1 MTALPRRIHRRRGNN
16 IHRINN
22 GDGDSKKIQKW
33 STSLVLYAIMATL
46 ASATLLFST
55 IIFFEFKRD
64 SNNIDVDGHFFNGFV
79 IPSNVTNANNLLR
92 NTVSY
97 TNHDTDPFDAF
108 FSKYSNEQQNE
119 SSRVCLSP
127 EKNVPWILNGQC
139 LQHPF
144 ESSFSEG
151 RSCGFCGDNPTIS
164 YFSKIRDQIAEKFQ
178 DKCSDLV
185 VYGAALGQKYEEW
198 LNDRDLMGNHNK
210 MVTERHGTCFFQ
222 FVTTGTHFE
231 GNLSVDGSQ
240 VLIPLDEKFLP
251 YGNNRRNTK
260 LLKLSPGLLFP
271 WAKRIIWQDTK
282 LLLVDDRN
290 SVNVP
295 SDYHRHF
302 NRTVQRFGSCVS
314 FMGMPQHPSAV
325 GINRSVNLDAH
336 CREIVRAATKRPTVS
351 DNLHVLLAQCE
362 EYQHKYENKM
372 PGLFPL
378 IDTAFIVWDMRREEC
393 RNFTGNLA
401 CSWLDEI
408 HCYSDRDQVSFP
420 SIIASSNLQISPHR
434 QLNDLLELQD
444 RVYVDSNGS
453 PMVHIAK
460 RSCHWY
466 YRSFSRCVGSSEH
479 EKYVTSDHEKKHSV
493 KVNFSRTP
501 PQPRVAIIVAGTLQ
515 RFMFRNVIDKLIRPL
530 VKKSAKVDYYLS
542 LTTSAGT
549 PYRAGGGKT
558 SYLNHI
564 EKVDPRLVPVKATA
578 SEAVELP
585 HHGNNTMWHP
595 MAMEEFIR
603 SQIARAGASIGE
615 LLIQEKIDIDSEP
628 MLRARRE
635 KAMRKHPEED
645 ADLRFPIFDIRSKEI
660 ENRTANANRNLLR
673 LHLAVERLW
682 ASLVKWEDEEGFEYD
697 YVLFLRDDS
706 LWLSK
711 FDLSAFES
719 IASEEKDVD
728 IFIPSC
734 DAREPPM
741 DSHELNDHAIISRRR
756 SADVFGRYYSI
767 LLNGHH
773 DHDRDREWNMYRKK
787 KMEWKEEDSR
797 NKNEDHIGDDNH
809 VVDIVDA
816 CMSTLPITMT
826 TSPRKRAVGIASSSS
841 SSSSSPFTNA
851 SAR

>member
-1 MTALPRRIHRRRGNN
+1 MIVLILVTITIVVCLFTL
-16 IHRINN
+16 
-22 GDGDSKKIQKW
+22 KI
-33 STSLVLYAIMATL
+33 
-46 ASATLLFST
+46 T
-55 IIFFEFKRD
+55 II
-64 SNNIDVDGHFFNGFV
+64 SNN
-79 IPSNVTNANNLLR
+79 
-92 NTVSY
+92 
-97 TNHDTDPFDAF
+97 
-108 FSKYSNEQQNE
+108 
-119 SSRVCLSP
+119 
-127 EKNVPWILNGQC
+127 
-139 LQHPF
+139 
-144 ESSFSEG
+144 EG
-151 RSCGFCGDNPTIS
+151 RRYSFHLAADLTNGGGDKYQN
-164 YFSKIRDQIAEKFQ
+164 IAPVVAKETTTHEK
-178 DKCSDLV
+178 
-185 VYGAALGQKYEEW
+185 
-198 LNDRDLMGNHNK
+198 
-210 MVTERHGTCFFQ
+210 
-222 FVTTGTHFE
+222 
-231 GNLSVDGSQ
+231 
-240 VLIPLDEKFLP
+240 
-251 YGNNRRNTK
+251 
-260 LLKLSPGLLFP
+260 
-271 WAKRIIWQDTK
+271 
-282 LLLVDDRN
+282 
-290 SVNVP
+290 
-295 SDYHRHF
+295 
-302 NRTVQRFGSCVS
+302 
-314 FMGMPQHPSAV
+314 
-325 GINRSVNLDAH
+325 
-336 CREIVRAATKRPTVS
+336 
-351 DNLHVLLAQCE
+351 
-362 EYQHKYENKM
+362 
-372 PGLFPL
+372 
-378 IDTAFIVWDMRREEC
+378 
-393 RNFTGNLA
+393 
-401 CSWLDEI
+401 
-408 HCYSDRDQVSFP
+408 SFP
-420 SIIASSNLQISPHR
+420 T
-434 QLNDLLELQD
+434 
-444 RVYVDSNGS
+444 
-453 PMVHIAK
+453 K
-460 RSCHWY
+460 
-466 YRSFSRCVGSSEH
+466 
-479 EKYVTSDHEKKHSV
+479 
-493 KVNFSRTP
+493 
-501 PQPRVAIIVAGTLQ
+501 QPRVAIIVAGTLQ

-841 SSSSSPFTNA
+841 SSSHGGVNVDVSRLVRGCNSEMLLKWVIDVHNIKVKKVGQGVIPLEGDFLKCSSMW
-851 SAR
+851 